1 MQVAEIPVA
10 AEVGAA
16 DDPHAVIARGDA
28 DHAGRESALESGAND
43 RPVPATDD
51 VEIAAAHLQV
61 GRGDVEEVVRPRV
74 DKLKL
79 PKAILDWRGVQH
91 LWLLAQIEPRQRIGG
106 VLIRRIDS
114 VLIRAR
120 DVTNAAEL
128 VHRTMA
134 RDVVADRDA
143 RARAEDAL
151 GIEQRHSVL
160 IGLGAE
166 PQTEVVVR
174 CRASRCGRRDGDQR
188 REAEGDA
195 GRQTTKSQSEPVHE
209 CRFLWGI

>member
-1 MQVAEIPVA
+1 MA

-16 DDPHAVIARGDA
+16 DDPHAVVARGDA

-151 GIEQRHSVL
+151 GIEQRHSRTT
-160 IGLGAE
+160 GLGAE
-166 PQTEVVVR
+166 PQTEVVV
-174 CRASRCGRRDGDQR
+174 A
-188 REAEGDA
+188 DA
-195 GRQTTKSQSEPVHE
+195 GLADAAGAMAISAAKPKATPAARRRSRRVSL
-209 CRFLWGI
+209 FMSADSSGAF